1 MANGKS
7 RKKDIK
13 FTKHAEDMLVE
24 RGFRKEMVEEI
35 VNKPEWKNKGEGD
48 TWYAFK
54 RIGKKVLRVVVIG
67 SKPFTVITLYFD
79 RRLK

>member
-1 MANGKS
+1 MKGIN
-7 RKKDIK
+7 

-24 RGFRKEMVEEI
+24 RGFQKEMIKEI
-35 VNKPEWKNKGEGD
+35 VAKPAWKDKGEGD

-54 RIGKKVLRVVVIG
+54 RIDGKVLRVVVKGENPSI
-67 SKPFTVITLYFD
+67 VITMYFD

>member
-1 MANGKS
+1 M
-7 RKKDIK
+7 KDIN

-24 RGFRKEMVEEI
+24 RGFQKEMIKEI
-35 VNKPEWKNKGEGD
+35 VAKPEWKDKGEGD

-54 RIGKKVLRVVVIG
+54 RIDGKVLRVVVKGENPSI
-67 SKPFTVITLYFD
+67 VITMYFD

>member
-1 MANGKS
+1 MTNL
-7 RKKDIK
+7 KDIN

-24 RGFRKEMVEEI
+24 RGFQKEMIEEI
-35 VNKPEWKNKGEGD
+35 VTKPEWKDKGEGD

-54 RIGKKVLRVVVIG
+54 RIGGKVLRVVVKG
-67 SKPFTVITLYFD
+67 DKYFTVITMYFD